1 MLKFSRGRVFNFSSL
16 ALRMR
21 SNFKF
26 NFYMSYRMIFLFLSV
41 LVSGIN
47 AV

>member
-16 ALRMR
+16 ALRR

-26 NFYMSYRMIFLFLSV
+26 NFYMSYRMIFLFLNV